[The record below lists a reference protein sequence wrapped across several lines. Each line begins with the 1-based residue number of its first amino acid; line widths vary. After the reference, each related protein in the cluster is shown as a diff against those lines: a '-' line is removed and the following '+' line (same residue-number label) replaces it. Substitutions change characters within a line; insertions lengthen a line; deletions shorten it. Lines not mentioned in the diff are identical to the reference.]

1 MATTVVP
8 VFEFT
13 RITKKYV
20 RIPVTAVLA
29 TGAVATLAGL
39 DVALL
44 PTGSTVTGATTW
56 TAATWASGVATV
68 LLAGPD
74 ATATGALTVP
84 AGGGDL
90 YGRVTD
96 SPEVDAVLLCRIKLV

>member
-1 MATTVVP
+1 MTAPVP
-8 VFEFT
+8 IFPFT
-13 RITKKYV
+13 RITKKYI

-39 DVALL
+39 DVAML
-44 PTGSTVTGATTW
+44 PTGGTVTSATTW
-56 TAATWASGVATV
+56 TAATWASGVGTI

-74 ATATGALTVP
+74 ADPTGALAVP
-84 AGGGDL
+84 TGGGDL

-96 SPEVDAVLLCRIKLV
+96 SPEVDAVLLARISLT